1 MSTNDRQQEWN
12 LLESMHPLQSF
23 RNLGEAVALALLL
36 TTSESGLGS
45 RKQGPTNWAEI
56 AGLAG
61 FSGSSL
67 SDKLKQLGKTHK
79 FQIVIRDEDTGKL
92 HVVGDD
98 EAPKLVV
105 NIVHKERAFTPWV
118 KVSSE
123 LRTRLDM
130 VDDMWQRQP
139 IFDPAATDP
148 CQSRSR
154 MTVEELLSK
163 PFSPGKD
170 PKLTALG
177 RDPDFQKA
185 IEQWNHKAPLQ
196 FRHGLQQ
203 HLGIDALSRR
213 NYAGS
218 LAAHQKIILAAC
230 GPYKANDPSKGLRR
244 PTRSRQLLDMSTG
257 SGKTFAI
264 WAIACKYLYPAV
276 RQKRPYTIFIVCQP
290 ATQNEIVSQAWDLPR
305 DEGLRLLGLE
315 MDMLLHGKETVEEFE
330 ALERDRGAGKYAD
343 NEIKTAAKKVYDFR
357 VKNKF
362 IQEHR
367 QEPGLLAALDKKYE
381 ASDKTGK
388 KTKHSNPFAGVKYQT
403 GGPKE
408 GGSRSSP
415 AAAPKCPKK
424 TEDAHGGSVFSD
436 EVVAVSDK
444 LGKKQEV
451 TMAYLKSRN
460 VVFVTYLEFSNGM
473 QGKGKNAEEL
483 KCVTGKSFTGNHETT
498 QLPSD
503 TELFPNAAPTVPW
516 SEMDDKE
523 WPTKNTV
530 VIADEAHTL
539 MSPDVDMSVE
549 PQNRVGLF
557 WIRTILTSS
566 PFFFAGLYLFTAT
579 PMVTSP
585 ADISS
590 FGCMMQSIRYLMKR
604 YGMTREEAMIQSV
617 PDMKVATHW
626 FEADKDETKR
636 LEKIVNIYEKDLQCT
651 GGLDDREKG
660 ELYLVKDRRQFQ
672 QLLLGHIFNY
682 DASKFTRWDPEEK
695 VNCEAYDRDAA
706 AREPPMSLLD
716 YTGGLSLEIPE
727 RPSLDAYSQGEDERN
742 AVARRN
748 LERLQYIFENAETS
762 EDDDEDNDEMD
773 DDGPRARARARAQ
786 RK

>member
-1 MSTNDRQQEWN
+1 MPTDDRQQEWN

-45 RKQGPTNWAEI
+45 RKQGPTNWAELASL
-56 AGLAG
+56 AGL
-61 FSGSSL
+61 SDSSL
-67 SDKLKQLGKTHK
+67 IDKLKQLGRIHK
-79 FQIVIRDEDTGKL
+79 FQVAIRDEDTGKL
-92 HVVGDD
+92 HVMGDD

-105 NIVHKERAFTPWV
+105 HIVHKELTFTPWV

-139 IFDPAATDP
+139 IFDSATTDP

-154 MTVEELLSK
+154 KTVEELLSK

-170 PKLTALG
+170 AQLTALG

-185 IEQWNHKAPLQ
+185 MEQWNPKAPLQ

-213 NYAGS
+213 NYAGA
-218 LAAHQKIILAAC
+218 LEVHQKVIMAAC

-244 PTRSRQLLDMSTG
+244 PTRSRQLIDMSTG
-257 SGKTFAI
+257 SGKTFTI
-264 WAIACKYLYPAV
+264 WAIACKYLYTAV

-315 MDMLLHGKETVEEFE
+315 MDVLLHGKETVEEFE

-343 NEIKTAAKKVYDFR
+343 DEIKSAKKKVHDFR

-362 IQEHR
+362 FQEHH

-381 ASDKTGK
+381 ASNNTDK

-403 GGPKE
+403 GGNKE
-408 GGSRSSP
+408 GGSRSAP

-424 TEDAHGGSVFSD
+424 TEDAKGGSVFSE

-444 LGKKQEV
+444 LGKKQKV
-451 TMAYLKSRN
+451 TMEYLKTRN

-473 QGKGKNAEEL
+473 QNKGNNAEKL
-483 KCVTGKSFTGNHETT
+483 KCVSGGSFTGNHETT
-498 QLPSD
+498 QLPSNA
-503 TELFPNAAPTVPW
+503 ELIPNVAPTVPW
-516 SEMDDKE
+516 SEMDDKD

-549 PQNRVGLF
+549 PQSRAGLL

-590 FGCMMQSIRYLMKR
+590 FGCMMQSVRYLMKR
-604 YGMTREEAMIQSV
+604 YGMTKEEAMIQSV

-636 LEKIVNIYEKDLQCT
+636 LEKIVNIYEKVLECT
-651 GGLDDREKG
+651 VGLDDREKG

-672 QLLLGHIFNY
+672 QLMLGHIFHY
-682 DASKFTRWDPEEK
+682 DASNFTRWDPEEK
-695 VNCEAYDRDAA
+695 VKCEARDKDAA

-727 RPSLDAYSQGEDERN
+727 RPSLDGYSRGEDERN
-742 AVARRN
+742 AVARRQ
-748 LERLQYIFENAETS
+748 LEKMQRIFQRGEAS
-762 EDDDEDNDEMD
+762 EDDDDDEMGRE
-773 DDGPRARARARAQ
+773 DDGMYSEE
-786 RK
+786 